1 MEIASLLL
9 SPSKDS
15 TGLEKDKDGQPKNG
29 AAMFASVLAQA
40 GMKLDSN
47 AISVQPGQALNKVL
61 ERGNYRPEAPE
72 RPRPAAERPDAP
84 QPHERQADGGREA
97 PPRSERADTNS
108 AKADK
113 AAAKAGKA
121 QAKAERQAAK
131 NDAAPTASDEQT
143 AAAEPVEPTNESA
156 AGETIAQAADGQ
168 VTADETVSVVE
179 ATETMTVGIAAMMAQ
194 TFSAND
200 ETVIAAPQD
209 GGPMGFQL
217 AVIDDSKVANDDQT
231 FVAAVAVAS
240 ETVVAQVAETVLTNG
255 NPAKTET
262 VQTQAKT
269 DMAADGPK
277 VAASPTEAAAIVA
290 QSDDDQAAPVAQV
303 ATNSQA
309 NDQAAL
315 LAKIVGTDTPLT
327 VTVASKEPAVT
338 PIQTASAAVASVAI
352 LAAEAMDDK
361 AQSNLA
367 DQADDFRNP
376 GQGTPTHAQQTPAAL
391 QAADNSRVAALAAD
405 TTSTFADAMAAQQV
419 KGAVVVQT
427 NSVHAETEIGAAGAT
442 QASAPA
448 NSNGALAAN
457 ANQPAQPTNAPKETQ
472 AAHQPHE
479 FRLPIP
485 AKELID
491 QVSVQIDKAAKDGLD
506 RITIKLHPESLG
518 KIEVRLD
525 MGQDGRI
532 NATIVADRPDTLDAL
547 KKDSRD
553 LERAL
558 QDAGLKADANSLNFS
573 LKGEREAERQN
584 QFGKNG
590 RQTGRGFALDEAEP
604 DAIAAT
610 PVRARAY
617 GRRGVDIQV

>member
-72 RPRPAAERPDAP
+72 RPRPAAERPEAP
-84 QPHERQADGGREA
+84 QPRERQADDGREA
-97 PPRSERADTNS
+97 PPRSERAEANS
-108 AKADK
+108 AKPDK
-113 AAAKAGKA
+113 AAAKAEKA
-121 QAKAERQAAK
+121 QTKVERKSA
-131 NDAAPTASDEQT
+131 NDSSQP
-143 AAAEPVEPTNESA
+143 AAAEEPAQAVQPVEAANEPA
-156 AGETIAQAADGQ
+156 EAETIAQAADGQ
-168 VTADETVSVVE
+168 VIGDETVSVVE
-179 ATETMTVGIAAMMAQ
+179 ATETLTVGIAAMMAQ
-194 TFSAND
+194 TFSD
-200 ETVIAAPQD
+200 VGETVIAKPED
-209 GGPMGFQL
+209 GGPIAFQL
-217 AVIDDSKVANDDQT
+217 AVIDDTSVANDDQAMVVT
-231 FVAAVAVAS
+231 IAVES
-240 ETVVAQVAETVLTNG
+240 ETVIAQAVEAVVSGANTV
-255 NPAKTET
+255 KTEASAT
-262 VQTQAKT
+262 PTKIEGGEEGPVVVAPTLDPTAPNA
-269 DMAADGPK
+269 DADAAE
-277 VAASPTEAAAIVA
+277 TEAARI
-290 QSDDDQAAPVAQV
+290 QAATA
-303 ATNSQA
+303 SQA
-309 NDQAAL
+309 DDQAAL
-315 LAKIVGTDTPLT
+315 LAKLVGPETAVT
-327 VTVASKEPAVT
+327 VTVSKDSAT
-338 PIQTASAAVASVAI
+338 PIQTTSAAVASVAI
-352 LAAEAMDDK
+352 LAAEAMDDQL
-361 AQSNLA
+361 QSDLA

-376 GQGTPTHAQQTPAAL
+376 GQGTPTHALQTSAAT
-391 QAADNSRVAALAAD
+391 QAADASRVAALAAD
-405 TTSTFADAMAAQQV
+405 TPTTFADALAAQQV
-419 KGAVVVQT
+419 KAAVAAQAGT
-427 NSVHAETEIGAAGAT
+427 SQAGNEIGAAGAT
-442 QASAPA
+442 QASAPT

-472 AAHQPHE
+472 ATHQPHE

-547 KKDSRD
+547 RKDSRD

-604 DAIAAT
+604 EAIAAT
-610 PVRARAY
+610 AGRPRAY